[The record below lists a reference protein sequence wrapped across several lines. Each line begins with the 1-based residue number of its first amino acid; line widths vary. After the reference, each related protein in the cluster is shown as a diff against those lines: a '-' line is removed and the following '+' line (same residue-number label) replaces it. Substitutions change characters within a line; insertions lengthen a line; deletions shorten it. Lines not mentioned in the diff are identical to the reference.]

1 MLVRTD
7 PDSAPVREM
16 MEGYDLHEFVPE
28 ERPDKKTWEKVVVYI
43 RKSTAA
49 PTPNQDGRF

>member
-7 PDSAPVREM
+7 PDSGPVREM